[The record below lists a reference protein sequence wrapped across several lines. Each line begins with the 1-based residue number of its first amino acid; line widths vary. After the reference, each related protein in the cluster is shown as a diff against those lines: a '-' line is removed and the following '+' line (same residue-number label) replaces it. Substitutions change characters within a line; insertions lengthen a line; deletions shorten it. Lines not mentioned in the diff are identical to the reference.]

1 MEGRAPKQPMDCYSE
16 RRLLQAIVSV
26 GKETDRRWEQGED
39 SSLVDF
45 KITEFRTTAKMA
57 VAEPSDRRKWKEI
70 GVRNIMRK
78 SGLSQKAVY
87 AILIGKPV
95 RLQTLAHL
103 RACVDPI
110 SL

>member
-1 MEGRAPKQPMDCYSE
+1 LRTPVLAANEFTT
-16 RRLLQAIVSV
+16 I

-39 SSLVDF
+39 SSMVDF
-45 KITEFRTTAKMA
+45 KITEFRTTSKMA
-57 VAEPSDRRKWKEI
+57 VAEPSETRKWKEL

-87 AILIGKPV
+87 AILAGKPV

-103 RACVDPI
+103 KACIDPV
-110 SL
+110 SP